1 MDFMMM
7 KPELP
12 GQALTMHAKVR
23 VPEAESPSRS
33 FSEYVERKM
42 NAGREKKECLLGA
55 KAAEKIKSSKE
66 DGGEGDGE
74 VLTVAGLL
82 YGVMEEL
89 LKIAGE
95 SETPGVWTVDLSDLE
110 LLKKIATDAG
120 MSEADIA
127 LLIQQM
133 EAENGNLGLDDFLAA
148 FMRHFETMDDV
159 RPITVPETELPFL
172 ETLLS
177 KMGVSVE
184 EITKISDSGV
194 TGDAK
199 LDLTLFLKGLESIEG
214 AHPITLSDWEVE
226 QLNDLLAK
234 AGVSEEL
241 QKSMLWERGFTKVEL
256 GLDRLKN
263 LLNQGINEIESGRP
277 FADLPSFRA
286 DLKQLLS
293 QAGFKDGGVGWSP
306 VVQKSLQAVHKEL
319 VGLVDLSTVQV
330 SRVDGLIMT
339 PESEEAEIDL
349 EGLAGNAEET
359 DGYELFSES
368 ILMDH
373 DKGLTGK
380 SSDEHQDILNSSGS
394 AILSRP
400 ESPAGNT
407 GTLDSEITAGQGR
420 PNVMTHRALSQMQ
433 QQAFDQISQGVLKG
447 INNNDNHLVLKLYPP
462 ELGEVKVDL
471 LVRNGHVALSFNM
484 ENSKVKQLLES
495 SLDQF
500 QESLEEKG
508 LVLDECMISAGRD
521 DENDDAWQRFEAV
534 WNSKS
539 AARVE
544 TLADPA
550 DNVLYH
556 TSGNYDVREGGIS
569 LFV

>member
-1 MDFMMM
+1 MM
-7 KPELP
+7 KPELSV
-12 GQALTMHAKVR
+12 QASPMHAEVR
-23 VPEAESPSRS
+23 ASYAKSPSGS

-42 NAGREKKECLLGA
+42 NAGLEKQEGLLNA
-55 KAAEKIKSSKE
+55 KAVEKTKPSRE
-66 DGGEGDGE
+66 NDGEGDGE

-89 LKIAGE
+89 LKIVGE
-95 SETPGVWTVDLSDLE
+95 SEAPGVWSVDLSDLE
-110 LLKKIATDAG
+110 LLKKIAMDAG
-120 MSEADIA
+120 MSEEDIA
-127 LLIQQM
+127 LLLQQM
-133 EAENGNLGLDDFLAA
+133 EAEDGKLGLDDFLAA

-159 RPITVPETELPFL
+159 RPITVPETDLPFL

-184 EITKISDSGV
+184 EITKISDSAV
-194 TGDAK
+194 TGDAR
-199 LDLTLFLKGLESIEG
+199 LDLALFLKGLESIEG

-234 AGVSEEL
+234 AGVSEGL
-241 QKSMLWERGFTKVEL
+241 QKSMLWERGFTKVAL

-263 LLNQGINEIESGRP
+263 LLTQGINEIESGRP
-277 FADLPSFRA
+277 FVDLPVFRA

-293 QAGFKDGGVGWSP
+293 QAGFEHGGVGWSP
-306 VVQKSLQAVHKEL
+306 VVQKSLEAVYKEL
-319 VGLVDLSTVQV
+319 VELVDLSTVQV
-330 SRVDGLIMT
+330 SRVNPTIMT
-339 PESEEAEIDL
+339 QESEEAEIDL
-349 EGLAGNAEET
+349 EGLDGNAEET

-368 ILMDH
+368 TFMDH
-373 DKGLTGK
+373 DKGLTGQRGDK
-380 SSDEHQDILNSSGS
+380 HQDMLNSSGS
-394 AILSRP
+394 TILSRH
-400 ESPAGNT
+400 ESLAGNT
-407 GTLDSEITAGQGR
+407 GTPNFEITAGDAR
-420 PNVMTHRALSQMQ
+420 PHVMTHRMPPQMQ

-447 INNNDNHLVLKLYPP
+447 INNNDNHLILKLYPP

-500 QESLEEKG
+500 QESLEQKG
-508 LVLDECMISAGRD
+508 FVLDECMISAGRD
-521 DENDDAWQRFEAV
+521 DDNNAWQRFEAA

-539 AARVE
+539 PARVE
-544 TLADPA
+544 TLAGPA
-550 DNVLYH
+550 DDVLYH
-556 TSGNYDVREGGIS
+556 TAYDYDVREGGIS